1 MYMYFIQSSDVVTYS
16 LLQIDPCFEHIPCES
31 YTLSNN
37 IDYIIP
43 NIYPTIEKGIYSF
56 KFVFFKF
63 NSTIVKGL
71 ILK

>member
-1 MYMYFIQSSDVVTYS
+1 MYFIQSSDVVTYS

-43 NIYPTIEKGIYSF
+43 NIYPTIEKGMYSF
-56 KFVFFKF
+56 KFFFL
-63 NSTIVKGL
+63 NSTVQLSKG
-71 ILK
+71 